1 MGRQLGHSYK
11 EGEGVVASGHILWL
25 IKPVPPQP
33 NYQTTTHSASE
44 DQWRSSLTDFW
55 IEINEIYSFL

>member
-44 DQWRSSLTDFW
+44 DQ
-55 IEINEIYSFL
+55 